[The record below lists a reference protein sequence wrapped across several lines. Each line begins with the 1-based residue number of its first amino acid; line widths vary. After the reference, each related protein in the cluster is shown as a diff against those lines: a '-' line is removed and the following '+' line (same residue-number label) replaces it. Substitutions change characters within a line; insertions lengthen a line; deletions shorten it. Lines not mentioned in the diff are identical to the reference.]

1 MFPKKYSNLLFILVF
16 ITVENYYS
24 LSMDSGSF
32 VVFIAPGL
40 IIMIVAQESYDNSSA
55 TLIHMK
61 QIGSLDDWLMAPI
74 YRIEILISLIFT
86 SLIIGIILALFNFF
100 IFNLGFKFRIIG
112 ATIFSILLSLSSWAF
127 IQSYSEKVVIE
138 GAKYVPIVYDN
149 GFDLIIAKADDDFPE
164 ESIEPTLE
172 QLSENLR
179 KGSRS
184 GANVKI
190 KIRKLE
196 KISDGISKP
205 VVIGEVQKNVK
216 MN

>member
-1 MFPKKYSNLLFILVF
+1 MSFFELLENTPKIFGFLGIFLFL
-16 ITVENYYS
+16 
-24 LSMDSGSF
+24 
-32 VVFIAPGL
+32 
-40 IIMIVAQESYDNSSA
+40 
-55 TLIHMK
+55 
-61 QIGSLDDWLMAPI
+61 GSLGA
-74 YRIEILISLIFT
+74 
-86 SLIIGIILALFNFF
+86 F
-100 IFNLGFKFRIIG
+100 IFNFGFKFRIIG
-112 ATIFSILLSLSSWAF
+112 ATIFSLLLSLSSWAF
-127 IQSYSEKVVIE
+127 IQSYTEKIVIQD
-138 GAKYVPIVYDN
+138 AKYVPIVYDN
-149 GFDLIIAKADDDFPE
+149 GFDLIIAKAEVNFPE

-179 KGSRS
+179 EGSRS

>member
-1 MFPKKYSNLLFILVF
+1 MSFFELLENTPKIFGFLGIFLLCV
-16 ITVENYYS
+16 TV
-24 LSMDSGSF
+24 
-32 VVFIAPGL
+32 IA
-40 IIMIVAQESYDNSSA
+40 
-55 TLIHMK
+55 
-61 QIGSLDDWLMAPI
+61 
-74 YRIEILISLIFT
+74 
-86 SLIIGIILALFNFF
+86 F
-100 IFNLGFKFRIIG
+100 IFNLGLKFRIIG
-112 ATIFSILLSLSSWAF
+112 ATIFSLLLSLSSWAF
-127 IQSYSEKVVIE
+127 IQSYTEKVVID

-149 GFDLIIAKADDDFPE
+149 GYDLIIAKAEDDLTE
-164 ESIEPTLE
+164 ESIKPTLE

-205 VVIGEVQKNVK
+205 VIIGEVQKNVT